1 MKHFVDIEV
10 KRIAKENN
18 LAEHSLNVKWL
29 LFWRLTDLGWRFLLS
44 RYYLRKVDKLG
55 KYVFTKWKPDIDN
68 QGFLQIDDAVKIWS
82 RINRC
87 RLAVKKGAVLS
98 VGTNT
103 LLNGPVIAATTE
115 VRIGKNCLLAPQ
127 VQIMDS
133 DFHSLENHDTDGDSK
148 PIIIE
153 DNVWLATRSMV
164 LKGVRIGKGAVVA
177 AGAIVTKDVAPYTV
191 VAGIPAKVIKILP
204 QGIDN

>member
-1 MKHFVDIEV
+1 MRHFIDIEIR
-10 KRIAKENN
+10 RIAKENQLSEN
-18 LAEHSLNVKWL
+18 SLRVKWL
-29 LFWRLTDLGWRFLLS
+29 LFWRLLDLAARFLLS
-44 RYYLRKVDKLG
+44 RYYLRKVNKLG

-68 QGFLQIDDAVKIWS
+68 QGFMQIDNTVKIWS

-87 RLAVKKGAVLS
+87 RLAVKKGASLY
-98 VGTNT
+98 VGANT
-103 LLNGPVIAATTE
+103 LLNGPIIAATCE

-133 DFHSLENHDTDGDSK
+133 DFHGLENHDAKGDSK

-191 VAGIPAKVIKILP
+191 VAGIPARVIKTLP
-204 QGIDN
+204 IDHSF

>member
-1 MKHFVDIEV
+1 MRHLVEKEIE
-10 KRIAKENN
+10 RIAKDHQ
-18 LAEHSLNVKWL
+18 LSPQSWRVKWL
-29 LFWRLTDLGWRFLLS
+29 LGVRLISLGY
-44 RYYLRKVDKLG
+44 RYIVSQFYLRKVNKLG

-68 QGFLQIDDAVKIWS
+68 QGFMQIDDAVKIWS

-87 RLAVKKGAVLS
+87 RLAVKKGAILS
-98 VGTNT
+98 VGANT
-103 LLNGPVIAATTE
+103 LLNGSIIAATCE

-133 DFHSLENHDTDGDSK
+133 DFHGLDNHEADGDSK

-177 AGAIVTKDVAPYTV
+177 AGAIVTKDVEPYTV

-204 QGIDN
+204 KEY